1 MEYTPTQMA
10 TGLTVADVR
19 ALIGNTIYP
28 GNPNSELFLPTLNQV
43 VERIINSGQWKNM
56 YEAVDY
62 DSTSGYITLPRRLE
76 SIVGVTRVNWPTS
89 PYARMNEYMTSG
101 PGFLDETS
109 RDLRT
114 IIDQGDV
121 CMQEVQ
127 TQIGY
132 PRLTIASAID
142 DGLVVRLYGHDS
154 NGDPIF
160 DQDGVE
166 GIALTLT
173 NPTVTA
179 SVEMFVTQVVKPMTV
194 GNVTLSIVVSGTPT
208 VMSVYEPSETN
219 PVYRRYKTGTIV
231 PRDDNKPVLRCL
243 CKRRFVRLMQESDLV
258 WPDNI
263 GALKFGMRAI
273 QLEDSGGATE
283 LQLLQG
289 FWQKCYEIL
298 NQGLKQNRGAI
309 RPKMAMD
316 WMFSA
321 GETPQTR

>member
-1 MEYTPTQMA
+1 MTYNYIQMA

-19 ALIGNTIYP
+19 ASIGNTIYP

-56 YEAVDY
+56 YEAVHY

-76 SIVGVTRVNWPTS
+76 SIVGVTRVNWPTA
-89 PYARMNEYMTSG
+89 PYSRMNEYMTSG
-101 PGFLDETS
+101 PGFEDDTT

-121 CMQEVQ
+121 CTQEVQ
-127 TQIGY
+127 TEIGY
-132 PRLTIASAID
+132 PRLTIANAAD
-142 DGLVVRLYGHDS
+142 DGQIVRVYGNDADG
-154 NGDPIF
+154 NPVF
-160 DQDGVE
+160 DTDGIE
-166 GIALTLT
+166 GIALTLA

-179 SVEMFVTQVVKPMTV
+179 SVEMFVTQIVKPITI
-194 GNVTLSIVVSGTPT
+194 GNVTISVVVSGTPT
-208 VMSVYEPSETN
+208 VLSIYEPSETN
-219 PVYRRYKTGTIV
+219 PIYRRYKTGTIV

-243 CKRRFVRLMQESDLV
+243 CKRRFVRLVQETDLV

-263 GALKFGMRAI
+263 GALKFGMKAV
-273 QLEDSGGATE
+273 QLEDAGAAE
-283 LQLLQG
+283 LQQSQL
-289 FWQKCYEIL
+289 FWQKTYEVL

-321 GETPQTR
+321 GQTPQTR